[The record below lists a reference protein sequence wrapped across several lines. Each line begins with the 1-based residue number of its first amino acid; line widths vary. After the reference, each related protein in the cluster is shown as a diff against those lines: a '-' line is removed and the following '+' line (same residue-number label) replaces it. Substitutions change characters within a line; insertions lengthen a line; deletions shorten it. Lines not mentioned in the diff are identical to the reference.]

1 MQVDSAVDS
10 FLSWARVERG
20 LADNTIEAY
29 GRDLADFARSLDKQ
43 GVTEVTAVRST
54 HILKHLIELSKGR
67 LGVRSQARHLVAVR
81 QLFRFLVKERVL
93 KDDPAVDIELPRAAR
108 TLPTFLDLSE
118 VERLLAA
125 PDAASPRGVRDRA
138 MLELLYAT
146 GLRVTELVE
155 LPLDALDLERGFLLV
170 RGKGNKER
178 VVPIGQAA
186 LEALRAYLAHARASF
201 LGPALGTGAEALFL
215 RAGGE
220 AMTRQGF
227 WKALKGYARAAGVTK
242 PISPHKLRH
251 SFATHL
257 VERGADLR
265 AVQAMLGH
273 ADLSTTEIYTHVN
286 RARLRQLYGE
296 HHPRARSGNP

>member
-155 LPLDALDLERGFLLV
+155 LP
-170 RGKGNKER
+170 
-178 VVPIGQAA
+178 
-186 LEALRAYLAHARASF
+186 
-201 LGPALGTGAEALFL
+201 
-215 RAGGE
+215 
-220 AMTRQGF
+220 
-227 WKALKGYARAAGVTK
+227 
-242 PISPHKLRH
+242 
-251 SFATHL
+251 
-257 VERGADLR
+257 
-265 AVQAMLGH
+265 
-273 ADLSTTEIYTHVN
+273 
-286 RARLRQLYGE
+286 
-296 HHPRARSGNP
+296 

>member
-29 GRDLADFARSLDKQ
+29 GRDLGDFARSLDKQ
-43 GVTEVTAVRST
+43 GVGAVSAVRST
-54 HILKHLIELSKGR
+54 HVLKHLIELSKGR
-67 LGVRSQARHLVAVR
+67 LGVRSQARHLVAIR

-93 KDDPAVDIELPRAAR
+93 KDDPAADIELPRAAR
-108 TLPTFLDLSE
+108 TLPTFLDLGE

-125 PDAASPRGVRDRA
+125 PDAASPRGLRDRA

-178 VVPIGQAA
+178 VIPIGQAA
-186 LEALRAYLAHARASF
+186 LEALRAYLAGARASF
-201 LGPALGTGAEALFL
+201 LGPASASAAALFL

-220 AMTRQGF
+220 PMTRQGF